1 MSNGF
6 ICMRRHAIVLFLS
19 AAAFSQSACGDP
31 IVVLGESPGT
41 VRNVAG
47 VGDSAGTRIDSVAT
61 RNRLLNPTAVAFN
74 DQTLK
79 LYLADRGAST
89 TQQGAQS
96 PAIRIF
102 SVTSGGTI
110 ARELDAGGC
119 VGASGICTS
128 EATDM
133 LFGDVGTLII
143 ADAVRHRVTT
153 FNVDTHVQ
161 TLIAGTGVVSP
172 AVEGANAKTNPIS
185 GPSGVARAS
194 DGTLYV
200 SESNSGRVLSIG
212 ADGVYHVVAGGGSSA
227 VTQTPVA
234 ATSARMTSPAGLA
247 LDGNTLYIADR
258 DHHMVYSMDLLTKQ
272 IVAFAGDGVPAFGG
286 DDGDALFAHLSSP
299 HDLVLSAD
307 GTTLYISDSSNNR
320 VRSVNLTSHII
331 RTYMGSGSGVYN
343 GDRVAAGAVSLKNPL
358 GLAVSALGYLF
369 VADQFHAVIRRATT
383 SF

>member
-1 MSNGF
+1 
-6 ICMRRHAIVLFLS
+6 
-19 AAAFSQSACGDP
+19 
-31 IVVLGESPGT
+31 
-41 VRNVAG
+41 
-47 VGDSAGTRIDSVAT
+47 
-61 RNRLLNPTAVAFN
+61 
-74 DQTLK
+74 
-79 LYLADRGAST
+79 
-89 TQQGAQS
+89 
-96 PAIRIF
+96 
-102 SVTSGGTI
+102 
-110 ARELDAGGC
+110 
-119 VGASGICTS
+119 
-128 EATDM
+128 
-133 LFGDVGTLII
+133 
-143 ADAVRHRVTT
+143 
-153 FNVDTHVQ
+153 
-161 TLIAGTGVVSP
+161 
-172 AVEGANAKTNPIS
+172 
-185 GPSGVARAS
+185 
-194 DGTLYV
+194 
-200 SESNSGRVLSIG
+200 
-212 ADGVYHVVAGGGSSA
+212 VVAGGGSIA

-234 ATSARMTSPAGLA
+234 AASARMTSPAGLA